1 MFCEITLFRWLPPRA
16 DTSTSATRMSKR
28 SRTGLAISTRSRFKR
43 ENFANLSS
51 QIFLR
56 PTQSLPPAASGAL
69 TTPSSKTL
77 SLPRTIGFAES
88 VTMSQI
94 FTPLELWGWS
104 WEPLCSGVLLLLLT
118 CLYVFNLNPLPA
130 PLPTSMDARQA
141 STSGLSPSYSSHPYR
156 SLSAT
161 AMSCLLCSR

>member
-1 MFCEITLFRWLPPRA
+1 MRKHRSDGSLLVQTLQHQRRGCPSNQERGCQYQRDPG
-16 DTSTSATRMSKR
+16 
-28 SRTGLAISTRSRFKR
+28 SREKTF
-43 ENFANLSS
+43 

-56 PTQSLPPAASGAL
+56 PTLSLPPAASGAL

-77 SLPRTIGFAES
+77 LLPRTIGFAES

-104 WEPLCSGVLLLLLT
+104 WEPLCSGVLLLFLT

-130 PLPTSMDARQA
+130 PLPTSMAARQA
-141 STSGLSPSYSSHPYR
+141 STSGLSPSSSSHPYR

>member
-1 MFCEITLFRWLPPRA
+1 MRKHRSDGSLLVQTLQHQRRGCPSNQERGWQYQRDPG
-16 DTSTSATRMSKR
+16 
-28 SRTGLAISTRSRFKR
+28 SREKT
-43 ENFANLSS
+43 S

-56 PTQSLPPAASGAL
+56 PTQSLPPAASGAM
-69 TTPSSKTL
+69 TTLSSKTL
-77 SLPRTIGFAES
+77 LLPRTIGFAES

-104 WEPLCSGVLLLLLT
+104 WEPLCSGVLFLFLT

-141 STSGLSPSYSSHPYR
+141 STSGLSPSSSSHPYR